1 VSELRVPRITH
12 ALRKKG
18 FEAYE
23 SHHLMYWL
31 VVEGRK
37 TAIRT
42 RISHGERKVD
52 DWLLG
57 QMAKQLHLSKQ
68 ELLDFIE
75 CRIGGEQYVKLMIE
89 RGHLRP

>member
-1 VSELRVPRITH
+1 VSEVRVSRIAT
-12 ALRKKG
+12 ALRRKS
-18 FEAYE
+18 FETYK

-31 VVEGRK
+31 VVKGQR

-42 RISHGERKVD
+42 RISHGERKAD

-57 QMAKQLHLSKQ
+57 QIARQLHLSKQ
-68 ELLDFIE
+68 ELEDLID
-75 CRIGGEQYVKLMIE
+75 CPLSGEQYVRLMVE